1 MTAPH
6 MRSPFSIAGVEIP
19 NRVILAPMAGMTTSA
34 FRRRAKAYGAGL
46 VVTEMVSVYGLIY
59 GDRRTR
65 DYLEFEEEERPLA
78 LQLFGGDPEAVARA
92 VSAVLETDH
101 LPDLI
106 DLNMGC
112 PVRKVMK
119 TGAGAALL
127 ADPARAQAVA
137 AAAVRAAAPAGI
149 PVTAKIRSGLEPG
162 AEVAVEVARRLEDVG
177 VAAIGVHPRA
187 ASQFYRGRADHE
199 LTAMVTAA
207 VGVPVLASG
216 DVDSAA
222 GARIIMSST
231 GASAVMVARAAQSG
245 PWILTDILDGVDRGR
260 RPRSEV
266 AAELRN
272 LIALA
277 AVDMGSERAAKWS
290 RKIVAWYLKG
300 LGLSVAEQD
309 RLRGCPDAD
318 SLDRALTE
326 IAAQTSLP
334 SSG

>member
-1 MTAPH
+1 MMSPDLT
-6 MRSPFSIAGVEIP
+6 SPFQIADVGIP

-34 FRRRAKAYGAGL
+34 FRRRAKAHGAGL
-46 VVTEMVSVYGLIY
+46 VVTEMVSVYGLVY
-59 GDRRTR
+59 GDRRTLH
-65 DYLEFEEEERPLA
+65 YLEFCDEERPLA
-78 LQLFGGDPEAVARA
+78 LQLFGADPEVVARA

-106 DLNMGC
+106 DINMGC

-149 PVTAKIRSGLEPG
+149 PVTAKIRSGLQPG
-162 AEVAVEVARRLEDVG
+162 AEVAVEVARRLEDAG
-177 VAAIGVHPRA
+177 VAAVGVHPRA
-187 ASQFYRGRADHE
+187 ASQFYRGRADHA
-199 LTAMVTAA
+199 LTATVTAA
-207 VGVPVLASG
+207 VGVPVFASG

-222 GARIIMSST
+222 AARTILSQT

-260 RPRSEV
+260 RPRTEV
-266 AAELRN
+266 VAELRA

-277 AVDMGSERAAKWS
+277 AIDMGGRRAASWS
-290 RKIVAWYLKG
+290 RKIVGWYLKG

-309 RLRGCPDAD
+309 RLRSYPDVD
-318 SLDRALTE
+318 SLDSALAE
-326 IAAQTSLP
+326 IAQS
-334 SSG
+334 

>member
-1 MTAPH
+1 M
-6 MRSPFSIAGVEIP
+6 
-19 NRVILAPMAGMTTSA
+19 
-34 FRRRAKAYGAGL
+34 
-46 VVTEMVSVYGLIY
+46 
-59 GDRRTR
+59 
-65 DYLEFEEEERPLA
+65 
-78 LQLFGGDPEAVARA
+78 ARA

-245 PWILTDILDGVDRGR
+245 PWILTDVLDGVDRGR